1 MTTSSI
7 EKEFDE
13 QLPKLYKY
21 NFFNGVESYTT
32 CGEEVKSFYRQK
44 INEKISN
51 ALKGFVGRLRGDLM
65 FIEKWDKIDDI
76 LSLRLVKELD
86 NFKK

>member
-1 MTTSSI
+1 MTISSI
-7 EKEFDE
+7 EKEFDNTFR
-13 QLPKLYKY
+13 PKKD
-21 NFFNGVESYTT
+21 N
-32 CGEEVKSFYRQK
+32 EVFSWSSQDMGGFEMIKSFYRQK
-44 INEKISN
+44 IEEEISN

>member
-1 MTTSSI
+1 MTISSI

-13 QLPKLYKY
+13 RFEYGNENPALVGK
-21 NFFNGVESYTT
+21 ED
-32 CGEEVKSFYRQK
+32 VKSFYRLK
-44 INEKISN
+44 IKEEISN

-76 LSLRLVKELD
+76 LSLRLVKELN